1 MFARYPHHTFSPCT
15 SQQPSFSD
23 FYSSPY
29 ATQLAYHDELERL
42 VHAAAHQQQ
51 LEEERHRR
59 QADAAAFVEAQRRR
73 QREAAL
79 EQALRAEVERRQ
91 QLERALAVRTALLE
105 RAQQEQEARRRAAFA
120 VAAQRRRAVAAAQE
134 EHRRRLVA
142 AAAEEDRRRRINE
155 ARRQRQAV
163 ESAVPAF
170 LQLLFDIGAEDVVQ
184 PQREQPEVQQAQPA
198 KVEAPTAQEPAA
210 PSSAPAKPVPESTAS
225 VDLSPL
231 EDAATVLQRH
241 FRRHAARRAAL
252 STLSSLTTSFEVRQ
266 SAFSAPSSLTFQSAA
281 PAGAESG
288 SATPPLAFGKPNA
301 PFLGYEDFLVGLL
314 SKIDAVESGGDRV
327 VKQARKALVKRV
339 EAELAR
345 LDGLK
350 EEAWERQSQ
359 KGEAVVDAKP
369 HDVAEYT
376 HASPADASAPSAA
389 SLDTT
394 APGPELQSADATAPV
409 PEPSASTDSDSL
421 SPIQPEPASEPTAPA
436 LPSEAS
442 EPSTIPVDTPAP
454 EEAASSSPS
463 PADDATPAP
472 PDEPTPTPLTAA
484 AVASLPRDSS
494 VDGPSV
500 PRPAS
505 RASTRS
511 VSSDESGQLEQY
523 VAEVLRQ
530 AARLGEEVRRLE
542 GEESGQ
548 DVQEEV
554 KREQEGEVEVEKV
567 RKEEHVEAVEGK
579 SPAPMLSTDVEV
591 AVKRSEVE
599 EEDAASEA
607 GTEDFEVV

>member
-1 MFARYPHHTFSPCT
+1 MFACYPHHTFSPCT

-29 ATQLAYHDELERL
+29 ATQRTCHDELERL
-42 VHAAAHQQQ
+42 VHVAAHQQQ

-59 QADAAAFVEAQRRR
+59 QAEAAAFVEEQRRR

-79 EQALRAEVERRQ
+79 EHALRAEVERRQ

-184 PQREQPEVQQAQPA
+184 PQQEQPEVQQAQPA

-210 PSSAPAKPVPESTAS
+210 PSSAPAKLVPEPDAP
-225 VDLSPL
+225 VDPAPL

-266 SAFSAPSSLTFQSAA
+266 SAFSAPSSFTFQSATPTTA
-281 PAGAESG
+281 QSG

-339 EAELAR
+339 EVELAR

-359 KGEAVVDAKP
+359 KGEAAVDAKP
-369 HDVAEYT
+369 HEAGEST
-376 HASPADASAPSAA
+376 DASAADPAAPSA
-389 SLDTT
+389 SPLDT
-394 APGPELQSADATAPV
+394 AASPHELQSANATATVAETSISAAPDSPSPVQPEPV
-409 PEPSASTDSDSL
+409 PEPATTAVSSTLFD
-421 SPIQPEPASEPTAPA
+421 
-436 LPSEAS
+436 
-442 EPSTIPVDTPAP
+442 PVVHIADTPAP
-454 EEAASSSPS
+454 ETAAAPTAFPADLAS
-463 PADDATPAP
+463 PAPA
-472 PDEPTPTPLTAA
+472 DEPLPTTPLTAA
-484 AVASLPRDSS
+484 AVASLPRDPSR
-494 VDGPSV
+494 DAHSV

-511 VSSDESGQLEQY
+511 VSSDESAQLEQY

-542 GEESGQ
+542 GEERRKA
-548 DVQEEV
+548 EAL
-554 KREQEGEVEVEKV
+554 KRPEAEK
-567 RKEEHVEAVEGK
+567 
-579 SPAPMLSTDVEV
+579 
-591 AVKRSEVE
+591 
-599 EEDAASEA
+599 EDAASEA